1 MQEKMLTNSHINI
14 KIFSFKLIENGEYVV
29 NLQCMNMN
37 KMFGMKKKPL
47 SHKLLVSL
55 LIENEEYTGNKH
67 WTSILVNGLNA
78 LYTGYIYID
87 NNLSYEVYWLN

>member
-37 KMFGMKKKPL
+37 KMFGMKKK
-47 SHKLLVSL
+47 SL
-55 LIENEEYTGNKH
+55 DLIN
-67 WTSILVNGLNA
+67 
-78 LYTGYIYID
+78 
-87 NNLSYEVYWLN
+87 YW